1 MNGKKIIVAYDG
13 SPYSE
18 KALTLAVTLAKAL
31 FARISLISVVDS
43 ANLMGDDI
51 SDVNATRIALTRDC
65 EDRLSVVRQQLE
77 DQGVV
82 ATTAVL
88 EGNPAETIIK
98 HAQDCK
104 ASMIVAGTKGLSGF
118 TRLLLGSTAQELVM
132 YADIPV
138 VIAK

>member
-1 MNGKKIIVAYDG
+1 MNGKQIIVAYDG

-18 KALTLAVTLAKAL
+18 KALTLAILLAKAL
-31 FARISLISVVDS
+31 FARLVLVSVVDAS
-43 ANLMGDDI
+43 NLIGDDLGNI
-51 SDVNATRIALTRDC
+51 NFHREALTRDY
-65 EDRLSVVRQQLE
+65 EYRLDVARQQAE
-77 DQGVV
+77 EHGVV
-82 ATTAVL
+82 VTTAIL
-88 EGNPAETIIK
+88 EGHPAEVIIR
-98 HAQDCK
+98 HAQAVK